1 MFDSTKKYLIH
12 LLYENGE
19 ASLTRF
25 LVFLSFLLFSFGSIY
40 LMVKGQTWGH
50 YSEFATLTGGG
61 GILGQLGNKLIN
73 STTCS
78 DKNQPYIKNP
88 FGQSQNSEDSK

>member
-1 MFDSTKKYLIH
+1 MLETTKKYFIH

-25 LVFLSFLLFSFGSIY
+25 LVFLSFLLFAGGSIY
-40 LMVKGQTWGH
+40 LMLKNQTWGH

-61 GILGQLGNKLIN
+61 GIAGQIANKLIN
-73 STTCS
+73 SSKCS
-78 DKNQPYIKNP
+78 EDNQPYIKNP
-88 FGQSQNSEDSK
+88 LGNQNSEDSK

>member
-1 MFDSTKKYLIH
+1 MLNSTKKYLIH

-25 LVFLSFLLFSFGSIY
+25 LVFLSFLLFAGCSIY

-61 GILGQLGNKLIN
+61 GIAGQIANKLIN
-73 STTCS
+73 STKCS

-88 FGQSQNSEDSK
+88 FGNQNQEDSK